1 MSGEVLLHVDCVV
14 IGAGQAGLAM
24 SRCLT
29 DRGVSHV
36 VLERGRIGERW
47 RSERWD
53 SLRLLTPNWQ
63 SRLPGFRY
71 EGPDPNGYM
80 TMPEVVRYL
89 ERYAASFRAPVESD
103 VEVASVRRGPGGF
116 RVDTTRGSWSAR
128 TVVIATGHA
137 QHPWVPRLAAR
148 LDPALAQ
155 LVPTAYRRP
164 SQLVAGGVLVVGAS
178 ASGLQLADE
187 LNRAGRDVTIAVG
200 HHTRLPRD
208 YRGADILW
216 WLDRMGIFDETVGQ
230 VFDVEV
236 SRDQPSLQLVGH
248 PARVTLDLAGLRNRG
263 VRVVGRLADL
273 DGTRVR
279 FADDLVATVAASDS
293 KLARLLHRI
302 DRFIAVKGLSA
313 PAPPKFM
320 PQCLMFADADTSLDL
335 GLAGVGTVLW
345 ATGFRRSYPWLR
357 IPVMDERGEIRHD
370 GGLTPVPGLYVVGL
384 HFLRRRNSS
393 FIDGVGADA
402 LALSEH
408 LAGFIREAS
417 PNIQSV
423 PSMYLGAAS

>member
-1 MSGEVLLHVDCVV
+1 VLYVDCVV

-29 DRGVSHV
+29 DRGVHHV
-36 VLERGRIGERW
+36 VLERGRVGERW

-63 SRLPGFRY
+63 SRLPGFHY
-71 EGPDPNGYM
+71 EGPDPDGYM
-80 TMPEVVRYL
+80 TMAEVVSHL
-89 ERYAASFRAPVESD
+89 ERYAASFRAPVESG
-103 VEVASVRRGPGGF
+103 VEVKAVRRASGAY
-116 RVDTTRGSWSAR
+116 RVDTTRGSWSTR
-128 TVVIATGHA
+128 TVVIATGFA
-137 QHPWVPRLAAR
+137 QQPWVPPLAAR
-148 LDPALAQ
+148 LDPAIAQ

-164 SQLVAGGVLVVGAS
+164 SQLGAGGVLVVGAS

-200 HHTRLPRD
+200 HHTRLPRH

-216 WLDRMGIFDETVGQ
+216 WLDRLGIFDETVNE
-230 VFDVEV
+230 VYDVET

-248 PARVTLDLAGLRNRG
+248 PDRVTLDLAGLRDRG
-263 VRVVGRLADL
+263 VRVVGRLTDL
-273 DGTRVR
+273 DGTRAR
-279 FADDLVATVAASDS
+279 FADDLVATVAASDI
-293 KLARLLHRI
+293 KLASLLHRI
-302 DRFIAVKGLSA
+302 DTFIAVNGLTA
-313 PAPPKFM
+313 PAPPSFL
-320 PQCLMFADADTSLDL
+320 PHCFRFADADTSLDL

-357 IPVMDERGEIRHD
+357 LPVLDGRGEIRHE
-370 GGLTPVPGLYVVGL
+370 GGVTSEPGLYVIGL

-402 LALSEH
+402 QALSEH
-408 LAGFIREAS
+408 LAGFIREAR
-417 PNIQSV
+417 PRIGLA
-423 PSMYLGAAS
+423 PSMCLGAAS